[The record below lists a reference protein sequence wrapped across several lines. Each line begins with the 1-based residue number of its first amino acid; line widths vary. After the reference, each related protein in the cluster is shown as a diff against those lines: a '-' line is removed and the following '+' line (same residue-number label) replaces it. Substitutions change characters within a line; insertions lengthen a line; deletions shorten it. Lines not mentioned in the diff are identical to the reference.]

1 LCEIS
6 HKIFIFILIF
16 QINFLKS
23 NFMLKK
29 VMKIEKSSQDLE
41 NEVIYAGLCIHCGS
55 CNAFCPHMDFNLK
68 TGEAYVVDECSETIG
83 LCYNACPRSFLPIS
97 EIEQKLFGET
107 RVDLAMGVYKD
118 IVQVKSGNKDPI
130 LYNLVLS
137 AFESGV
143 VKHFVLSEPK
153 SKKPPVAF
161 PVVVDN
167 AKDAKKYIPD
177 KTMDNAG
184 PLITGIGKAYLD
196 KKRDIGILGNP
207 CHLQGL
213 AKILVSDFNTG
224 AERTSLRIAYACSSG
239 GMSGCKYCTDFS
251 GEFSDISY
259 SPWGAPKGSGE
270 AFLIIRT
277 DVGQKVLDYGVKKKL
292 IQITN
297 SKPDLSEMKK
307 FLDKKRKKNFLN
319 LIGRDL
325 ITAKYLKLNIDE
337 LKDVIE

>member
-1 LCEIS
+1 
-6 HKIFIFILIF
+6 
-16 QINFLKS
+16 
-23 NFMLKK
+23 MLKK

-83 LCYNACPRSFLPIS
+83 LCYNACPRTFLPIS

-107 RVDLAMGVYKD
+107 RVDLAVGVYKD
-118 IVQVKSGNKDPI
+118 IVQIKSGNKDPI

-224 AERTSLRIAYACSSG
+224 AERTSLRIGYACSSG

-297 SKPDLSEMKK
+297 PKPDLSEMKK

-319 LIGRDL
+319 LRCYRIIIIIL
-325 ITAKYLKLNIDE
+325 ILIFFTFFILYLKNE
-337 LKDVIE
+337 KLKLLC

>member
-1 LCEIS
+1 
-6 HKIFIFILIF
+6 
-16 QINFLKS
+16 
-23 NFMLKK
+23 
-29 VMKIEKSSQDLE
+29 MKIEKSSQDLE

-55 CNAFCPHMDFNLK
+55 CNAFCPHMDFNQN
-68 TGEAYVVDECSETIG
+68 TGEAYVVDECAETIG

-97 EIEQKLFGET
+97 DIEEKLFGQT
-107 RVDLAMGVYKD
+107 RVDLGVGVYKD
-118 IVQVKSGNKDPI
+118 IIQVKSKNKDDI
-130 LYNLVLS
+130 LYNLVVA
-137 AFESGV
+137 AFESGI

-167 AKDAKKYIPD
+167 FKDAKKYIP
-177 KTMDNAG
+177 KATMDNAG

-196 KKRDIGILGNP
+196 KKRDIGIIANP

-213 AKILVSDFNTG
+213 GKILASDFNTG
-224 AERTSLRIAYACSSG
+224 AERTTLKIAFACSSG

-277 DVGQKVLDYGVKKKL
+277 DIGQKVVDTAVKKKL
-292 IQITN
+292 IEITN
-297 SKPDLSEMKK
+297 NEPDLSEMKK
-307 FLDKKRKKNFLN
+307 FLNKKRKKNFLN

-325 ITAKYLKLNIDE
+325 ITAKYLRLNIDE
-337 LKDVIE
+337 FKDLLE